1 MKRPGY
7 LFARGIFG
15 LGAVGT
21 SVLATT
27 CSVDEPLSDL
37 FGICLAG
44 ATDCGF
50 VDDGGG
56 TVDGEDCTP
65 GDPACD
71 DPAVS
76 EP

>member
-21 SVLATT
+21 SVFATT
-27 CSVDEPLSDL
+27 CSVNEPVSDL

-50 VDDGGG
+50 VDDGTG
-56 TVDGEDCTP
+56 TVDGDRCTAENPDC
-65 GDPACD
+65 
-71 DPAVS
+71 
-76 EP
+76 EPPVVEE

>member
-1 MKRPGY
+1 MERPGY

-21 SVLATT
+21 SLFATT
-27 CSVDEPLSDL
+27 CSVNEPVSDL

-50 VDDGGG
+50 VDEGG
-56 TVDGEDCTP
+56 TT
-65 GDPACD
+65 
-71 DPAVS
+71 S
-76 EP
+76 EPQCTLENPDCGDTVIEE